1 MTAHI
6 MVINCPSSIICYCHR
21 FKREIFCVDVAR
33 PASVRSLPSSALLNT
48 RRSLMGIIAQSNAA
62 TGPPVLYGSWWTHIS
77 DRVMRGSH
85 GCPFLYI
92 FVTFL
97 KFGNS
102 ALGFQSPKLTL
113 WCREKRRTQRKL
125 YRSEK
130 RGRDTAFDVETAW
143 KKKHSVQTK
152 QNKAKK
158 QNKKQA
164 ILFCL
169 SLFCFYTI

>member
-1 MTAHI
+1 
-6 MVINCPSSIICYCHR
+6 MVINCPSSIIYYCRHCE
-21 FKREIFCVDVAR
+21 RESCDGDGDVAGS
-33 PASVRSLPSSALLNT
+33 ATVRSLPSSTLLNT

-77 DRVMRGSH
+77 DRVMRGSR

-130 RGRDTAFDVETAW
+130 RGRDTAFDVKTAW
-143 KKKHSVQTK
+143 KKKHKTK
-152 QNKAKK
+152 QNKKTGST
-158 QNKKQA
+158 
-164 ILFCL
+164 FL
-169 SLFCFYTI
+169 SFFVLLLYNINLNAV